1 VVEHWTSRVGSG
13 PDAIDAFRAELTV
26 GG

>member
-13 PDAIDAFRAELTV
+13 PDAIDAFRTELTV